1 VLLARRGITST
12 AAALGAIVTNQS
24 LMSAPAGLAS
34 AVASASVAGGA
45 AGAGLA
51 GALASIMTTKTAA
64 TAVICGI
71 LAYGAGAYFGRGSR
85 SESRAQQVLETPA
98 QAREIATL
106 RQSNAALQAELD
118 RVDAANVQLNATVA
132 QLSASNEANAKLAA
146 AKAAAATP
154 SKNLSIG
161 LTPRELKQNILNN
174 LRQID
179 AARSQFKLENNA
191 DPGSVDILVGDN
203 GYIRRLSTIGGED
216 YSGLSMGAGQALTVT
231 TPDGTVV
238 TYDPSGAT
246 TTQITDPP
254 TDAERAQ
261 DMMQKVGPA
270 VSQAV
275 AAYRAGNQGQNPP
288 NPDALTPY
296 FSNPQDAAAFAQAR
310 EAMAAAHPPAH

>member
-1 VLLARRGITST
+1 
-12 AAALGAIVTNQS
+12 
-24 LMSAPAGLAS
+24 
-34 AVASASVAGGA
+34 
-45 AGAGLA
+45 
-51 GALASIMTTKTAA
+51 MTTKTAA

-71 LAYGAGAYFGRGSR
+71 LAYGAGAYFGRGAR
-85 SESRAQQVLETPA
+85 PETRAPQALENPA
-98 QAREIATL
+98 QAREIASL
-106 RQSNAALQAELD
+106 RQSNAGLQAELD

-132 QLSASNEANAKLAA
+132 QLNASNEANAKLAA
-146 AKAAAATP
+146 AKAAATP
-154 SKNLSIG
+154 PKNLSIG

-203 GYIRRLSTIGGED
+203 GYIRRLSTVGGED
-216 YSGLSMGAGQALTVT
+216 YSGLSMGAGQVLTVT

-238 TYDPSGAT
+238 TYDPSGTT
-246 TTQITDPP
+246 TTQITEPP

-261 DMMQKVGPA
+261 DLMQKVGPA

-296 FSNPQDAAAFAQAR
+296 FANPQDAAAFTQAR

>member
-1 VLLARRGITST
+1 
-12 AAALGAIVTNQS
+12 
-24 LMSAPAGLAS
+24 
-34 AVASASVAGGA
+34 
-45 AGAGLA
+45 
-51 GALASIMTTKTAA
+51 MTTKTAA